1 MSSQPKK
8 NKDIQQMKNPNLL
21 AGGKSASCVQAF
33 LGVLLVNQELP
44 GTNPTDGQ
52 IQLLEH
58 GISPAKNYKK
68 RKLNR
73 DIQRLI

>member
-1 MSSQPKK
+1 
-8 NKDIQQMKNPNLL
+8 MKNPNLL
-21 AGGKSASCVQAF
+21 TGGKSESCVQAF

-52 IQLLEH
+52 IKL
-58 GISPAKNYKK
+58 PVKNYKK

>member
-1 MSSQPKK
+1 
-8 NKDIQQMKNPNLL
+8 MKNPYLL
-21 AGGKSASCVQAF
+21 AGGKSASCVLAF

-58 GISPAKNYKK
+58 GISTVKNYKK
-68 RKLNR
+68 RN
-73 DIQRLI
+73 